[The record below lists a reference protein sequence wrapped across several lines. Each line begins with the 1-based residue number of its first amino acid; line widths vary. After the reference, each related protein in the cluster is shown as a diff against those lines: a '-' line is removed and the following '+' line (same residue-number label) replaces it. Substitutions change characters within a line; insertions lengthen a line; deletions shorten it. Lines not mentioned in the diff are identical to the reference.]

1 MVNFGLKLIPQ
12 IAMALRC
19 RLHAVRLARVGRP
32 NAELPPGK
40 QVNRWIFEGK

>member
-1 MVNFGLKLIPQ
+1 MVNFGLKLLPQ

-32 NAELPPGK
+32 NAELPGK
-40 QVNRWIFEGK
+40 QVNRWKFEGK